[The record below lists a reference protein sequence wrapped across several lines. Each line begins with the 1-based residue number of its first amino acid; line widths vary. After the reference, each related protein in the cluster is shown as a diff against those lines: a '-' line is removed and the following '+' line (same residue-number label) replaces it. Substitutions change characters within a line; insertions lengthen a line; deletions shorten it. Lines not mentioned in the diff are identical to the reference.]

1 MSGKLGVKW
10 RRELKF
16 TSATE
21 KRLIP
26 SSKVLYFAKRQI
38 SQRRKETPF
47 IWKSNPP
54 ERLIGHETKRWGDFS
69 HLQLFE
75 LVFYPLKPSIDRAN
89 SQSISS
95 SPTPINL
102 ISKPLCFQVWG
113 SIIASKSSEMAS
125 GFHQIEGCSQSKI
138 LHLQKR
144 QENQL
149 SQFNSSGWWAGLNQT
164 WTSRALSWIQC
175 KLGKQGQISAYS
187 WVAFYTPCTVS
198 ADTGV
203 ETFCTFYT
211 FCAFCADNRVQKS
224 TQRIEARYGTH
235 LFVQT
240 SCVHLARGGGG

>member
-1 MSGKLGVKW
+1 M
-10 RRELKF
+10 
-16 TSATE
+16 
-21 KRLIP
+21 
-26 SSKVLYFAKRQI
+26 
-38 SQRRKETPF
+38 
-47 IWKSNPP
+47 
-54 ERLIGHETKRWGDFS
+54 
-69 HLQLFE
+69 
-75 LVFYPLKPSIDRAN
+75 
-89 SQSISS
+89 
-95 SPTPINL
+95 NL

-175 KLGKQGQISAYS
+175 KLGKQGQIGAYS

-240 SCVHLARGGGG
+240 QSVHLARGEGANSTQKYM